1 MLSVVFALDGNLVK
15 SGKKKF
21 SDKEPPKF
29 DGCPTKAVF
38 VLLYETVETLSPPNV
53 TDNSGAVASFNV
65 SYNLNRPIAVPM
77 NIIWKAADH
86 ADKTAEPCE
95 VEVLI
100 KGICLN
106 VSLRNSN
113 LY

>member
-1 MLSVVFALDGNLVK
+1 M
-15 SGKKKF
+15 
-21 SDKEPPKF
+21 F

-53 TDNSGAVASFNV
+53 IDNSGAVARFNV
-65 SYNLNRPIAVPM
+65 SYNLNRPITIPM
-77 NIIWKAADH
+77 NITWTAADH
-86 ADKTAEPCE
+86 ADNTAEPCE
-95 VEVLI
+95 VEVLV